1 VSGTGPVSMADNGTQ
16 IFIACNPLS
25 YIYNTSTAVFAQIT
39 DVDFPGAGSVGYLDG
54 YFVFNEPDSQKF
66 WVTSLLDG
74 TSLTRWIL
82 PARKATP
89 TMWLR

>member
-1 VSGTGPVSMADNGTQ
+1 LRVTRS
-16 IFIACNPLS
+16 S
-25 YIYNTSTAVFAQIT
+25 YIYNVSTLVFGQIT

-74 TSLTRWIL
+74 TSIDPLDFASAEGYPDNVVALDRRPPRDIPVWQHQ
-82 PARKATP
+82 R
-89 TMWLR
+89 